1 MRVEAVHYH
10 SYPYTSGRAREKVEE
25 LAEILAGYCGEFQ
38 LHVIN
43 LLPAQEAAAKY
54 CPEEYM
60 TLITRRFM
68 MKIAE
73 RIALGAGCNMLVTGE
88 SLGQVASQ
96 TAEALAVT
104 DAVVSMPVMRP
115 LIALDKTDIMDTA
128 RDIGSYEKSIEP
140 YEDCCT
146 VFLPRRPATRPR
158 LRDVAEAESSIPDAA
173 ALVMELA
180 DSRETVTI
188 CPQKT

>member
-1 MRVEAVHYH
+1 
-10 SYPYTSGRAREKVEE
+10 
-25 LAEILAGYCGEFQ
+25 
-38 LHVIN
+38 
-43 LLPAQEAAAKY
+43 
-54 CPEEYM
+54 
-60 TLITRRFM
+60 
-68 MKIAE
+68 
-73 RIALGAGCNMLVTGE
+73 MLVTGE

-96 TAEALAVT
+96 TAEALVVT

-158 LRDVAEAESSIPDAA
+158 LSEITEAESSIPGAET
-173 ALVMELA
+173 LVIELA

-188 CPQKT
+188 RPKNPRNFI